1 MKVSIIIGCY
11 NVSQYLK
18 DKRLSCIINQSYK
31 NIEILLINDGST
43 DDTLSLCEKLALSD
57 SRIKIFNK
65 ENGGL
70 GSARNVGLDHA
81 SGDYIWFYDV
91 DDEVELNLVE
101 LCVNEINKNNNPDL
115 IMFGFNVIDFKTKH
129 KDIIQFPT
137 FNIKNNSELKSQY
150 LDLFVNVL
158 HGNGFNWNKVYKRT
172 LLDENEIRFGNN
184 RIQQDEV
191 FNIQVYP
198 YVQKCQILTDVLVDY
213 YIYDAGNSRNRYI
226 PNRFDIY
233 KDVFDKLS
241 YFNKEWLGY
250 SVTYQ
255 EKIDKRFVNSLFN
268 IISVDLLHSDCKLSF
283 FEKINR
289 VKKTYTNTVVLN
301 LFKMKLSQDDGFMI
315 KIFFQLV
322 ILKLHTLL
330 YFFVRFFSMLR
341 KIKNKK

>member
-11 NVSQYLK
+11 NVSKYLY
-18 DKRLSCIINQSYK
+18 DKKLSCILNQSYK

-57 SRIKIFNK
+57 SRIKVFNK

-91 DDEVELNLVE
+91 DDEVELNLIEV
-101 LCVNEINKNNNPDL
+101 CVDEINEKNHPDL

-129 KDIIQFPT
+129 KDIIQFPAV
-137 FNIKNNSELKSQY
+137 NIKNNSELKSQY

-191 FNIQVYP
+191 FNVQVYP
-198 YVQKCQILTDVLVDY
+198 HVKTCQVLTDVLVDY
-213 YIYDAGNSRNRYI
+213 YIYDSGNSRNRYI

-241 YFNKEWLGY
+241 SFNKEWLGD
-250 SVTYQ
+250 SVIYQ
-255 EKIDKRFVNSLFN
+255 ERIDKKFVNSLSN
-268 IISVDLLHSDCKLSF
+268 IVSVDLFHPDCQLAI
-283 FEKINR
+283 FEKIN
-289 VKKTYTNTVVLN
+289 VIKKIYTQQYIINLMMKDKKSKSGIFSSIYQNLILYKQYFITYIFVFSYL
-301 LFKMKLSQDDGFMI
+301 
-315 KIFFQLV
+315 KI
-322 ILKLHTLL
+322 
-330 YFFVRFFSMLR
+330 SG
-341 KIKNKK
+341 IKNG